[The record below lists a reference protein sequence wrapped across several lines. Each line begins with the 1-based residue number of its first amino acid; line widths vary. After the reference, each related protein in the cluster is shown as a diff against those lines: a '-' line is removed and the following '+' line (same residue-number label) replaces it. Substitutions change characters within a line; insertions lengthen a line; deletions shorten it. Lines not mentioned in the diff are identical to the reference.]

1 MEEQKTAM
9 MKRVLLV
16 FFLLSFSLQA
26 QQILPVNEKPYLDS
40 LQKTI
45 KTNKDSVSK
54 ADAYF
59 LLSDYWRSR
68 DSLKSKSYLQSGKKL
83 IGKHKLMNG
92 KYLFYEGQYLSTIN
106 PAKASQLFQN
116 AIEIFKPI
124 KSKESYNFQSASWYN
139 YAIAN
144 KEKGYPF
151 LISTLTEKSL
161 PLAQKSRDYAKVGH
175 YYSQLATLLM
185 YNSQLD
191 KAEMYNK
198 KGIALLEKYAPKSS
212 SLFFAYL
219 SGNTIF
225 LYLRKNH
232 FAHEMLKKAEG
243 MIRGLPESVN
253 HPIYYYTEATYYMS
267 IGENEKASSNID
279 KGIILASKYRQIPL
293 LQMLYI
299 RKYELLKGQKKY
311 REARDLLSTILS
323 EKEHPLEVNNKKA
336 LFAEMS
342 GINEL
347 IGNQKDA
354 LLWLK
359 KYSSISDSLH
369 KENLKLEISRY
380 ESKFNTKEKEK
391 QIAEKQLEITK
402 KNFYLWIFGIVIFVI
417 LFFTAFIIFYI
428 SNKKMLAEQREINLH
443 QKLREANQAE
453 ELKMTKAVLDGEERE
468 RERIAK
474 DLHDGLGGLLAVLKI
489 NMSNWAAHNIKDQSQ
504 GFYKM
509 LEQVDISIFE
519 LRTMAMNLMP
529 ASLNTFGLET
539 AIHDLCEL
547 YVKDDLNIDF
557 LPVNITNEI
566 PQNIQINIYRIVQEL
581 LSNAVKHS
589 EATSIILQCS
599 QSGQDFYI
607 TIEDNGKGID
617 KTAKSQGM
625 GMNNIKNRVNYLKGK
640 MEIISE
646 KGEGTLIYMQLNTNI
661 K

>member
-1 MEEQKTAM
+1 M
-9 MKRVLLV
+9 MRILIIFVL
-16 FFLLSFSLQA
+16 FSISLRA
-26 QQILPVNEKPYLDS
+26 QQILPINEKPYLDS
-40 LQKTI
+40 LQITI
-45 KTNKDSVSK
+45 QKIMNPISK
-54 ADAYF
+54 ANAYL
-59 LLSDYWRSR
+59 LLSDYWRSK
-68 DSLKSKSYLQSGKKL
+68 DSLKSKSYLQNAKKL
-83 IGKHKLMNG
+83 IGKNGLMNG
-92 KYLFYEGQYLSTIN
+92 KYLFYEGQYFSTIN

-116 AIEIFKPI
+116 AIEILKDI
-124 KSKESYNFQSASWYN
+124 RSKESYSFQSASWYN

-161 PLAQKSRDYAKVGH
+161 PLAQKSGDNTKIGH

-185 YNSQLD
+185 YNSQLE
-191 KAEMYNK
+191 KAEMYNE
-198 KGIALLEKYAPKSS
+198 KGITLLEKYAPKSS

-225 LYLRKNH
+225 LYLRKNPS
-232 FAHEMLKKAEG
+232 ADEMLKKAEA
-243 MIRGLPESVN
+243 MIRGFPESVN
-253 HPIYYYTEATYYMS
+253 HPIYYYTEATYYMG
-267 IGENEKASSNID
+267 IGENQKASSSID
-279 KGIILASKYRQIPL
+279 KGIILARRYRQFPL
-293 LQMLYI
+293 LQMLSV

-311 REARDLLSTILS
+311 REARDFLSTILS

-347 IGNQKDA
+347 MGNQKDA
-354 LLWLK
+354 FLWLK
-359 KYSSISDSLH
+359 KYSSLNDSIH
-369 KENLKLEISRY
+369 TENLKLEISKY

-402 KNFYLWIFGIVIFVI
+402 KNFYLWIFGIVIFAI
-417 LFFTAFIIFYI
+417 LFFTVFAILYI

-443 QKLREANQAE
+443 QKLREAHQTE
-453 ELKMTKAVLDGEERE
+453 ELKITKAVLDGEERE

-489 NMSNWAAHNIKDQSQ
+489 NMSNWATHIYTDQMS
-504 GFYKM
+504 GFNKM
-509 LEQVDISIFE
+509 LGQIDISIFE
-519 LRTMAMNLMP
+519 LRRMARNLMP
-529 ASLNTFGLET
+529 ASLSNFGLET
-539 AIHDLCEL
+539 AIRDLCEL
-547 YVKDDLNIDF
+547 YVRDDLNIDF
-557 LPVNITNEI
+557 LPVDITNEM
-566 PQNIQINIYRIVQEL
+566 PQNIQTNIYRIVQEL

-599 QSGQDFYI
+599 QSGQEFYI

-617 KTAKSQGM
+617 ENAKSQGM
-625 GMNNIKNRVNYLKGK
+625 GMNNLKNRVSYLKGK

-646 KGEGTLIYMQLNTNI
+646 KSEGTLISIKLNTNI